1 MTRLNLCE
9 TAIDEQFRS
18 RDITALVGREKHHGL
33 RDLVGGAEST
43 QRNSAADHLSAL
55 LACFRG
61 SQHVGQAWRVDGA
74 RAYRVHANAALLQI
88 RRPSPRKG
96 AHGGFGRAVNAV
108 RRQPFAADDGCI
120 EDDGSAI
127 RQLGRC
133 FLHCEQKTFDIYVEG
148 RIVEF
153 LGYAGTRS

>member
-43 QRNSAADHLSAL
+43 QRNSVADHLAAL

-61 SQHVGQAWRVDGA
+61 SQQVGQAWRVDRA
-74 RAYRVHANAALLQI
+74 RAYRVHAIGRLLQTEGQ
-88 RRPSPRKG
+88 SPREG
-96 AHGGFGRAVNAV
+96 THGGFGA
-108 RRQPFAADDGCI
+108 P
-120 EDDGSAI
+120 
-127 RQLGRC
+127 
-133 FLHCEQKTFDIYVEG
+133 
-148 RIVEF
+148 
-153 LGYAGTRS
+153 